1 MKKYK
6 LLYFVSEDKYFLSH
20 KISHAVF
27 AKNNGFDVLV
37 VCNLTKYEKK
47 IREKG
52 IKVLGIET
60 LRKTIN
66 PINQVSIIIKFL
78 EIIKNFKP
86 DIIQNIALKPI
97 LIGSISTIFSK
108 KKIIVVNAF
117 VGLGYLYINN
127 NFLTKILRLITNN
140 ILKLVSKKKNF
151 FSVFQNLDDLNL
163 FNSLK
168 IVDNKRSFIIRG
180 SGVDTN
186 HFKPKKIKKKYDV
199 ILHSRMLKDKGIFEF
214 IEAIKNINK
223 KKKISALLL
232 GSPDDQN
239 LASINKHKLENWNAK
254 KIVDWISYKE
264 NVVDYLHQSKIS
276 VLPSYREG
284 FPKSLLEA
292 ASCGLP
298 IIATDVVG
306 CKEICIDNFNGILIK
321 KHDSNSIENAIKTIL
336 SDKKKLKSYSKNSR
350 KLVLKHFCVKKI
362 SKEFTEL
369 YLKIPC

>member
-66 PINQVSIIIKFL
+66 PINQVFIIIKFL

-86 DIIQNIALKPI
+86 DIIQNIAFKPI

-140 ILKLVSKKKNF
+140 ILKLVSKKKIF
-151 FSVFQNLDDLNL
+151 FL
-163 FNSLK
+163 F
-168 IVDNKRSFIIRG
+168 
-180 SGVDTN
+180 
-186 HFKPKKIKKKYDV
+186 FK
-199 ILHSRMLKDKGIFEF
+199 
-214 IEAIKNINK
+214 
-223 KKKISALLL
+223 
-232 GSPDDQN
+232 
-239 LASINKHKLENWNAK
+239 
-254 KIVDWISYKE
+254 
-264 NVVDYLHQSKIS
+264 
-276 VLPSYREG
+276 
-284 FPKSLLEA
+284 
-292 ASCGLP
+292 
-298 IIATDVVG
+298 T
-306 CKEICIDNFNGILIK
+306 
-321 KHDSNSIENAIKTIL
+321 
-336 SDKKKLKSYSKNSR
+336 
-350 KLVLKHFCVKKI
+350 
-362 SKEFTEL
+362 
-369 YLKIPC
+369 